1 MAKGKW
7 IDKKNATHFQLV
19 YRPQNDPL
27 IHDENAPG
35 MVLNPIQTPE
45 QSASTN
51 PQQHVGKTLGDL
63 SSLLGSAA
71 HVRENEG
78 EAANH
83 GIYYDDSEYDYMQHM
98 RELGTGA
105 GEAVFIEANKPDAN
119 KGKKKMNLEDAIRQM
134 SIGESQKPVDKL
146 DESILPSQNLQ
157 PISYQNQQN
166 VPDSIAGFQP
176 DMDPRLRE
184 VLEALEDDAYVDSED
199 DDLFQDLTK
208 GAEELDEYEFDE
220 TYDEDFGENDGYES
234 DGTAKPTQEYRD
246 GAGPAIKNDEEDD
259 EVPELVSVDE
269 NGEVIPPAASSDW
282 MEDFKQFKKDQKDK
296 KKTVTFQPSEMQA
309 STWTATTNGGNRKRR
324 KGALSTPSMT
334 SMSSS
339 VLVRTE
345 QLELLDRRFEVL
357 QNKEFQ
363 NWDGIDDNVSM
374 SEMSAMSSVSTV
386 QGDVRQDF
394 DDILDE
400 FLGGHEVRPRGTN
413 KKQQRKMR
421 QQDGVARLDELRRGL
436 GPAHLRGRN

>member
-27 IHDENAPG
+27 IHDESAPG
-35 MVLNPIQTPE
+35 MVLNPVQTPDP
-45 QSASTN
+45 SAES
-51 PQQHVGKTLGDL
+51 VGTTLGDL
-63 SSLLGSAA
+63 TSLLGSAA
-71 HVRENEG
+71 RVRENEG

-83 GIYYDDSEYDYMQHM
+83 GIYYDDSDYDYMQHM

-105 GEAVFIEANKPDAN
+105 GEAVFIEADKPDAN
-119 KGKKKMNLEDAIRQM
+119 KVKKKMNLEDAIRQM
-134 SIGESQKPVDKL
+134 SIQEQQPLERLDK
-146 DESILPSQNLQ
+146 SILPSQNLQ
-157 PISYQNQQN
+157 PINYQNQQS
-166 VPDSIAGFQP
+166 VPDAIAGFQP

-184 VLEALEDDAYVDSED
+184 VLEALEDDAYVDGED
-199 DDLFQDLTK
+199 EDLFQDLTK
-208 GAEELDEYEFDE
+208 SAEELDEYEFDE
-220 TYDEDFGENDGYES
+220 TYDEIFGDEEGYES
-234 DGTAKPTQEYRD
+234 DGTAKPTQEYKD
-246 GAGPAIKNDEEDD
+246 SAGPAIKDDDDDDD
-259 EVPELVSVDE
+259 EVPQLVSIDE
-269 NGEVIPPAASSDW
+269 NDGAIPPAASSDW
-282 MEDFKQFKKDQKDK
+282 LEDFKQFKKDQKEK
-296 KKTVTFQPSEMQA
+296 KKVTFQPSEMQA

-345 QLELLDRRFEVL
+345 QLELLDRRYEVL

-400 FLGGHEVRPRGTN
+400 FLGGHEVRPKGVN
-413 KKQQRKMR
+413 KKQQKKMR
-421 QQDGVARLDELRRGL
+421 QQEGVARLDELRRSL